1 MEPKQALWEEVKR
14 QAVRQEANLDLLRS
28 RAITLLGAS
37 GVIAALFAGRV
48 NSKSLKTW
56 QSATLGAALVC
67 FVVETVLCVVILW
80 LREFEFS
87 PDLQEWKTR
96 FRDCDNK
103 ALSGQPITSE
113 SFAWALSTDFIK
125 ASTKNQQTITKL
137 THRSEYVCGLLAAQV
152 VLWAVTA
159 I

>member
-48 NSKSLKTW
+48 NSKNLKTW
-56 QSATLGAALVC
+56 QSLTLGAALVC

-80 LREFEFS
+80 PRDFAFS
-87 PDLQEWKTR
+87 PDLREWKTR
-96 FRDCDNK
+96 FLDGDSK
-103 ALSGQPITSE
+103 APSGQPITTE
-113 SFAWALSTDFIK
+113 SFAWALSSDFIT
-125 ASTKNQQTITKL
+125 ASANNQRTITKL
-137 THRSEYVCGLLAAQV
+137 THKSEYVCGLLASQV